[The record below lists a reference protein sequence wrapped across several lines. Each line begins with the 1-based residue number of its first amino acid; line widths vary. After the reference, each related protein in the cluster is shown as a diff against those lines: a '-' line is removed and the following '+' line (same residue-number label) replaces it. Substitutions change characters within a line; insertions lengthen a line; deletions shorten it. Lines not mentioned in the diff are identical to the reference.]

1 MKKRIFAIAL
11 MALLLLGILAGC
23 KNDGPLTEEEAKQI
37 VIEHSGASAREAA
50 NVHVHLGENKDGA
63 VVFNVYVTVNNKS
76 YTYVL
81 HATTGEIL
89 SVTEGG
95 GHSH

>member
-1 MKKRIFAIAL
+1 MKKLIIYVMIAIL
-11 MALLLLGILAGC
+11 TLGILAGC
-23 KNDGPLTEEEAKQI
+23 KDNSPLTEEEAKQI

-50 NVHVHLGENKDGA
+50 NVHVHLGEHEDGS

-89 SVTEGG
+89 AITEGG